1 MDTKTELTPQVREL
15 VRLAQTEA
23 KAARAAMDR
32 LSVEEQVAVVC
43 QTPLAM
49 RVRVLNL
56 AENPEALVPL
66 IPEAELCFTCKA
78 IGLDD
83 ASWLIAQA
91 TPQQLVACV
100 DLDAWKGLTPDIG
113 KLDIWMASI
122 VEAGEEAIF
131 TAASSF
137 DPEVL
142 ALYLRAHA
150 DVELKPSGDEDWQPP
165 EGGLTLEGQF
175 YVIARKK
182 NDDIAALMRVLRVL
196 FEKDYWLYF
205 RLMHSVREESL
216 VEVQEWALRWRSGRL
231 EDLGFPSW
239 DRAMR
244 IYGILRPTQWADL
257 PEDPH
262 IVDSGN
268 WDLPIWITDLPTARE
283 SGHSLFLA
291 VSQLDEE
298 ERARFFF
305 AFIALANQVA
315 VADQNDLGDAETL
328 PATLEKAARV
338 GSLGLD
344 FVASENNLEPAE
356 VLRRISP
363 ERLFR
368 VGVNLAPEG
377 VRPTLKDDDEVQDGE
392 VE

>member
-1 MDTKTELTPQVREL
+1 MKTQTELAPRVREL

-23 KAARAAMDR
+23 KTARAAMAE
-32 LSVEEQVAVVC
+32 LSLEDQVAVVC
-43 QTPLAM
+43 ETPLAM

-56 AENPEALVPL
+56 AENPEELVPL
-66 IPEAELCFTCKA
+66 LPEAELCFTCKA

-83 ASWLIAQA
+83 SSWLIAQA

-100 DLDAWKGLTPDIG
+100 DLDAWTGLKTDMG
-113 KLDIWMASI
+113 KLDHWMASI
-122 VEAGEEAIF
+122 VEAGEETIF
-131 TAASSF
+131 KAASSL
-137 DPEVL
+137 DPEML

-182 NDDIAALMRVLRVL
+182 NDDVAALMRMLRVL

-216 VEVQEWALRWRSGRL
+216 TEVQEWALRWRSGRL
-231 EDLGFPSW
+231 EDLGFPAW

-244 IYGILRPTQWADL
+244 IYGVLRPTQWADV
-257 PEDPH
+257 PEEADT
-262 IVDSGN
+262 VTVGD
-268 WDLPIWITDLPTARE
+268 WDLPVWITELPAARE
-283 SGHSLFLA
+283 SGHSLFHA
-291 VSQLDEE
+291 VAELEEE

-305 AFIALANQVA
+305 AFIALANQIA
-315 VADQNDLGDAETL
+315 VADQKDLGDAETL
-328 PATLEKAARV
+328 PSTLEKAAQV
-338 GSLGLD
+338 SSLGLD
-344 FVASENNLEPAE
+344 YVASENNLARAE
-356 VLRRISP
+356 VLRRLSP

-368 VGVNLAPEG
+368 VGVNLSPEG
-377 VRPTLKDDDEVQDGE
+377 VRPALQEDEEVVDGE

>member
-23 KAARAAMDR
+23 KTARAAMDR

-182 NDDIAALMRVLRVL
+182 NDEIAALMRVLRVL

-268 WDLPIWITDLPTARE
+268 WDLPVWITDLPTARE

-315 VADQNDLGDAETL
+315 VAD
-328 PATLEKAARV
+328 
-338 GSLGLD
+338 
-344 FVASENNLEPAE
+344 
-356 VLRRISP
+356 
-363 ERLFR
+363 
-368 VGVNLAPEG
+368 
-377 VRPTLKDDDEVQDGE
+377 
-392 VE
+392 